1 MHIVYHHRTLADGAE
16 GIHIREMIQAF
27 RQLGHRVTVLGA
39 VGEGGPRAARAS
51 SVRAHFPQGLFEM
64 GALAYSALDYVTIA
78 RLLRVQRADLVYKR
92 HALLDVGVALAAKHA
107 GIPLVLEVNTAY
119 ASAMLQS
126 FEPLSFP
133 SLAARAERTAFR
145 NATVVATVS
154 SPLAEYVTQ
163 AAPSAGMVMVVPNG
177 ADPQKFRRREGLG
190 DQLRSAL
197 GWEGHVIVGWAGVL
211 REWHRLD
218 LLLDAVCGIP
228 AVRLLL
234 IGDGPEQ
241 ARIER
246 RARELQIADR
256 VHITGRI
263 AHDRMPEYLAALDV
277 AVAAD
282 DRTGYASPMKVLEYM
297 AMELAVVAPRLRNI
311 EDVVDHGQDAMLFE
325 PGSAESL
332 RQTLVQLVND
342 RDMRRRLGRAAR
354 QTIETKRTW
363 TRNAE
368 LILEAV
374 QRNR

>member
-64 GALAYSALDYVTIA
+64 GALAYSALDYMTIA

-190 DQLRSAL
+190 DQLRRGKLRGVDSDWSRGIGELL
-197 GWEGHVIVGWAGVL
+197 GD
-211 REWHRLD
+211 RE
-218 LLLDAVCGIP
+218 
-228 AVRLLL
+228 
-234 IGDGPEQ
+234 
-241 ARIER
+241 
-246 RARELQIADR
+246 
-256 VHITGRI
+256 
-263 AHDRMPEYLAALDV
+263 ALDK
-277 AVAAD
+277 AVADPA
-282 DRTGYASPMKVLEYM
+282 RLPKV
-297 AMELAVVAPRLRNI
+297 P
-311 EDVVDHGQDAMLFE
+311 
-325 PGSAESL
+325 PGMPIGM
-332 RQTLVQLVND
+332 D
-342 RDMRRRLGRAAR
+342 
-354 QTIETKRTW
+354 
-363 TRNAE
+363 
-368 LILEAV
+368 EAF
-374 QRNR
+374 